1 LRDSIRLVIVA
12 ATSRGMKRQR
22 ARSTREERMTATVT
36 LVTDRP
42 AFVPVWRDVLE
53 RHAFAVRVH
62 APSDLGRFAV
72 LGSAVVFDAA
82 SDSLDDD
89 DLLTGVGY
97 VRAAGG
103 VAIVHAEGDLEPI
116 VLEVA
121 LGLIT
126 RAEPD
131 VERVV
136 RTLGRRLDL
145 DRGKRFEFVT
155 VAPDDEDV
163 LAILGDGQSV
173 LLKRPLATQD
183 DGTEVVGIVLS
194 DDAASATLELA
205 RGAWVELDVATV
217 APASTSTSGAIPIDG
232 ARLGA
237 RLRELRLSAGL
248 TQAELA
254 RRTGIHRPNIARVE
268 AGRHTPSLETL
279 ARLATAIGV
288 PTTRV
293 LAAD

>member
-1 LRDSIRLVIVA
+1 
-12 ATSRGMKRQR
+12 
-22 ARSTREERMTATVT
+22 MTATVT

-42 AFVPVWRDVLE
+42 AFVPVWRDALE

-62 APSDLGRFAV
+62 APSDLGRFAAQ
-72 LGSAVVFDAA
+72 GAAVVFDAA

-97 VRAAGG
+97 VRASGG
-103 VAIVHAEGDLEPI
+103 VAIVHVEGELEPI
-116 VLEVA
+116 VTEVA
-121 LGLIT
+121 LGLVT
-126 RAEPD
+126 RAESD

-136 RTLGRRLDL
+136 RTLSRRLDP

-205 RGAWVELDVATV
+205 SGVSLELDVATV
-217 APASTSTSGAIPIDG
+217 APVSSGTSGAIPIDG

-293 LAAD
+293 LATD